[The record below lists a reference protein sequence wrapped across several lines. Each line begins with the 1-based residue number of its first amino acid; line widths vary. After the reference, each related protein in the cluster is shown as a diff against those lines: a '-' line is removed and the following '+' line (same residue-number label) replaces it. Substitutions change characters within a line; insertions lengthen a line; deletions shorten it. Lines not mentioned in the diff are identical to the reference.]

1 MANQKLDDSG
11 DKLVTITF
19 KVTRA
24 LHDRFTKTQFNMGR
38 SHVLRQMLEV
48 WILAQEKSQGIE
60 TET

>member
-1 MANQKLDDSG
+1 MANKRLDESG

-19 KVTRA
+19 KVPKA

-38 SHVLRQMLEV
+38 SHALRQMLEI
-48 WILAQEKSQGIE
+48 WISTQEKIQGIE

>member
-19 KVTRA
+19 KVPRA

-38 SHVLRQMLEV
+38 SHALRQMLEV
-48 WILAQEKSQGIE
+48 WISAQEKIQGVEIE
-60 TET
+60 V